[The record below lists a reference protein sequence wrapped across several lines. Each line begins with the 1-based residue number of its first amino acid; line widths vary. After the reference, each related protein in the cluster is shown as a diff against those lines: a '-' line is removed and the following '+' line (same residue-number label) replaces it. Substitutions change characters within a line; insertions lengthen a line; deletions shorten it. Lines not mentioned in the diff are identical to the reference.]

1 MSILTTLEN
10 LASHMAVETATVK
23 PTLSSTVYDGRSCF
37 ILPKPFQKLVQ
48 IHTGAFIQSTSG
60 SFDETML
67 FTIVVSASGR
77 SSLILLVV
85 ELTKAQ
91 RGCNSSLSR
100 KQFYAG
106 KRAHKDLIRDILN
119 SKNQWLNS
127 LRIVSTISKQDAF
140 KFKLSLSL

>member
-1 MSILTTLEN
+1 
-10 LASHMAVETATVK
+10 MAVETATVK

-77 SSLILLVV
+77 SSLMLLVV
-85 ELTKAQ
+85 ELIKAQ

-100 KQFYAG
+100 KQFDAG

-119 SKNQWLNS
+119 SKNQ
-127 LRIVSTISKQDAF
+127 
-140 KFKLSLSL
+140 